1 MPDEATT
8 TEVAA
13 APELS
18 HTPAGDGATD
28 PMPDL
33 SGFEELGLGAAL
45 PGSAPAATDAGSP
58 APGSTTSKPS
68 GAAGPTERPSI
79 NTKGPRAGAAEAAP
93 AAARSSTSKPVVSQ
107 PGAPAPGRAAKLAE
121 VAPHVRPLLERM
133 SNDAFNHFY
142 PLALKL
148 QNGELVE
155 KAVADKAVADKE
167 AEMTAQLSK
176 ARYYDHERGY
186 TLTEEYQTL
195 TAQTSQMEQE
205 AAFWADQ
212 IEAINAGQPWRVLVQ
227 DKEGNIRVS
236 AERDPKEP
244 GALARAQSMLTKAHT
259 LHANLAS
266 KLEALPAAHKAEY
279 GKYSGFF
286 TDLDSQLFSKLT
298 DPNSKSYNK
307 SIVERAAAQLQQWPA
322 MFRAR
327 PEVKALAN
335 ALAVG
340 EAMVARIQQLQ
351 SELGKVQ
358 NHNKALANGSP
369 APGSVEAGVG
379 DAAQADE
386 DAAISEL
393 DRLAGRF

>member
-1 MPDEATT
+1 MSDETNAI
-8 TEVAA
+8 EVDA

-18 HTPAGDGATD
+18 HTPAGADSGAD
-28 PMPDL
+28 QMPDL
-33 SGFEELGLGAAL
+33 SGFEELGLGAGL
-45 PGSAPAATDAGSP
+45 PGTESAPAAGSP
-58 APGSTTSKPS
+58 EPNQSTSKPS
-68 GAAGPTERPSI
+68 GAAGPNERPSN

-93 AAARSSTSKPVVSQ
+93 AAARPSAKPVVSQ
-107 PGAPAPGRAAKLAE
+107 PAAAPGRAAKLAE

-167 AEMTAQLSK
+167 AELTAQLSK
-176 ARYYDHERGY
+176 ARYYDHEKGY

-195 TAQTSQMEQE
+195 SAQTGQMEQE

-227 DKEGNIRVS
+227 DKDGNIRVS

-259 LHANLAS
+259 LHAGFAS

-307 SIVERAAAQLQQWPA
+307 TITERAAAQLQQWPA

-358 NHNKALANGSP
+358 NHNKALASGSP
-369 APGSVEAGVG
+369 SPGSVEAGVG
-379 DAAQADE
+379 NAAQADE
-386 DAAISEL
+386 DAAIGEL
-393 DRLAGRF
+393 DRMAGRF